1 MKIIESFL
9 NQFKIFYKK
18 NFKKFNGLKNL
29 DKKMLE
35 FINFENG
42 YYVEIGAHD
51 GISNSNTY
59 FYEKYKYWKGVLIEP
74 SFNFNLLLKNRSKS
88 NFFFNYGCSDF
99 DSERETILLNSDDY
113 SICKE
118 LVDKKYFDW
127 HLNKQI
133 LAKKK
138 MIETKIKLKTLNSL
152 LEEAN
157 SPNLIDFFSLDVE
170 GMEIKVLKGID
181 FDRFNFKFLLVECSN
196 KEKFDEVFKFLTLK
210 KYSFV
215 KKMTDWDYLFKFK
228 I

>member
-29 DKKMLE
+29 DQKMLE

-59 FYEKYKYWKGVLIEP
+59 FYEKYKNWRGVLIEP
-74 SFNFNLLLKNRSKS
+74 SFNFNLLVKNRSKL
-88 NFFFNYGCSDF
+88 NFFFNFGCSDF

-181 FDRFNFKFLLVECSN
+181 FNQFNFKFLLVECSN
-196 KEKFDEVFKFLTLK
+196 KEKFIEVFRFLISK
-210 KYSFV
+210 KYSFI

-228 I
+228 S

>member
-1 MKIIESFL
+1 MKIIKSFL

-59 FYEKYKYWKGVLIEP
+59 FYEKYKYWKGILIEP

-88 NFFFNYGCSDF
+88 NFFFNFGCSDF

-118 LVDKKYFDW
+118 LVDKKYFNW

-210 KYSFV
+210 NIH
-215 KKMTDWDYLFKFK
+215 L
-228 I
+228 

>member
-1 MKIIESFL
+1 MIESFL

-51 GISNSNTY
+51 GVSNSNTY

-74 SFNFNLLLKNRSKS
+74 SFNFNLLVKNRSKS

-215 KKMTDWDYLFKFK
+215 KKMTEWDYLFKFK